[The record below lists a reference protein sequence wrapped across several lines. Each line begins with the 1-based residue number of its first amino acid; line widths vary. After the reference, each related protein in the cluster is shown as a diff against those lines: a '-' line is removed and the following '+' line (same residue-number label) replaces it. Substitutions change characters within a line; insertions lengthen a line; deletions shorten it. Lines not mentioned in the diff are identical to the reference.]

1 MRMLLL
7 SLKAITPLV
16 HSQCRPT
23 GHVTSRKVNIFAANL
38 RFGENSVVNF
48 HWRIAGKI
56 AGKKVKS
63 REAVKHRAAK
73 PSSQQEPQEAG
84 KQQSREAR
92 RSIAHQREGTEY
104 PVSGGQELL
113 YSVVNTHPEFSD

>member
-1 MRMLLL
+1 MSSHWSCDL
-7 SLKAITPLV
+7 SQSKYI
-16 HSQCRPT
+16 CRE
-23 GHVTSRKVNIFAANL
+23 SKIR
-38 RFGENSVVNF
+38 GEFSSEF
-48 HWRIAGKI
+48 SLADTGKI
-56 AGKKVKS
+56 AAKKVKS

-84 KQQSREAR
+84 KQQSHEAR

>member
-1 MRMLLL
+1 M
-7 SLKAITPLV
+7 
-16 HSQCRPT
+16 
-23 GHVTSRKVNIFAANL
+23 
-38 RFGENSVVNF
+38 NS

-56 AGKKVKS
+56 AAKKVKS
-63 REAVKHRAAK
+63 RKAVKHRAAK
-73 PSSQQEPQEAG
+73 PSSQQELQEAR

-113 YSVVNTHPEFSD
+113 YSVVSTHPEFSD

>member
-1 MRMLLL
+1 M
-7 SLKAITPLV
+7 TD
-16 HSQCRPT
+16 PT
-23 GHVTSRKVNIFAANL
+23 FSIVPDHVTSTKNVYIFAASE
-38 RFGENSVVNF
+38 RFGENSVVNS

-56 AGKKVKS
+56 AAKKVKS

-92 RSIAHQREGTEY
+92 RSIAHQREETEY

>member
-7 SLKAITPLV
+7 SLKAITPPV
-16 HSQCRPT
+16 HSQCCPT

-38 RFGENSVVNF
+38 RFGENSVV
-48 HWRIAGKI
+48 IAS
-56 AGKKVKS
+56 KKVKS

-73 PSSQQEPQEAG
+73 PSSQQELQEAR